1 MAGFSG
7 AYFKAKSR
15 VVIASCKKKCMY
27 NVKKILEIQLYANN
41 ILLQIPSVLDFEKSL
56 LLICKDNG
64 YIINR

>member
-1 MAGFSG
+1 
-7 AYFKAKSR
+7 
-15 VVIASCKKKCMY
+15 MY